1 VLVVLAGLPSLTSCL
16 SGSRLKISRRRG
28 GWRRGCSV
36 SRITVVGLVVV
47 EGEAGPDVGKNGAG
61 VVVVGGSVGTRL
73 SEMVGR
79 NTEEVS
85 ASKLTSSSSSEL

>member
-1 VLVVLAGLPSLTSCL
+1 M
-16 SGSRLKISRRRG
+16 
-28 GWRRGCSV
+28 
-36 SRITVVGLVVV
+36 VV